1 MKMMS
6 EREQLMQLIS
16 RTMPTVPSLM
26 ADAILKSTW
35 LKDHDENIFAELVTV
50 YADGQDFLERAIPHE

>member
-1 MKMMS
+1 MS

-26 ADAILKSTW
+26 ADAILKSAW
-35 LKDHDENIFAELVTV
+35 LKEHDESIVAEFVTV
-50 YADGQDFLERAIPHE
+50 YADGQYFLERAIPHE